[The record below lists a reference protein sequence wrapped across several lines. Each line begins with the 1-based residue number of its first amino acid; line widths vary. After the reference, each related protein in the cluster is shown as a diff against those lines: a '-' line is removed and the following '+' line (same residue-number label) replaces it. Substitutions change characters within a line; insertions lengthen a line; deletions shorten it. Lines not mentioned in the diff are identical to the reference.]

1 MDKLKHKTLPKID
14 NSWVQLIALALFFS
28 AFFYVRLGLGDLW
41 VYFHNPDG
49 VFFIFILQIIYY
61 IGIVGFHFYAIKLLY
76 DLKNNAVP
84 VTKMLLASI
93 FITNF
98 IEGAFIYITYEW
110 TQQLPNVFLSIIY
123 SIGMFLFM
131 TFSKNIKSVF
141 PINKRKSFWYDK
153 TVFAV
158 ILLIFI
164 FLYSLAFLIYFII
177 YA

>member
-1 MDKLKHKTLPKID
+1 MGKLKDKTLSKID
-14 NSWVQLIALALFFS
+14 DSWVRLIALVLFFS
-28 AFFYVRLGLGDLW
+28 AFFHIKLGFGDLW

-49 VFFIFILQIIYY
+49 VFFIFVLQMVYY
-61 IGIVGFHFYAIKLLY
+61 IGKVGFHFYAIKLLY

-98 IEGAFIYITYEW
+98 IEGAFIYTTYEA
-110 TQQLPNVFLSIIY
+110 TQQLPKVFLSIIY
-123 SIGMFLFM
+123 SVGLFLFM

-153 TVFAV
+153 IIFAI

-164 FLYSLAFLIYFII
+164 FLYSLSFLIYLII
-177 YA
+177 